1 MEYVRPQEVR
11 RIDFT
16 AQRVNDFL
24 GTDISEE
31 NMISILATLGFT
43 TEKHDKVLTAVV
55 PTWRIDCTEMP
66 DIAEEVARIYGYE
79 NIQSTRLS
87 VIFRKARKDLN
98 MPFGNIF
105 RPS

>member
-1 MEYVRPQEVR
+1 
-11 RIDFT
+11 
-16 AQRVNDFL
+16 
-24 GTDISEE
+24 
-31 NMISILATLGFT
+31 MISILATLGFK

-79 NIQSTRLS
+79 NIQSTRPLS
-87 VIFRKARKDLN
+87 NISEGQEDLN